1 MVGYTKV
8 RNGLSDIR
16 TDDLF
21 LLVLYPYRGS
31 LCNTTLHTKE
41 CIETITGFTNMSN
54 EVLAIIIA
62 VIIMV
67 PAILFYELI
76 IVRNYADKFLPPTI
90 LSLFSNGNPRNL
102 NKDKKS
108 S

>member
-1 MVGYTKV
+1 
-8 RNGLSDIR
+8 
-16 TDDLF
+16 
-21 LLVLYPYRGS
+21 
-31 LCNTTLHTKE
+31 
-41 CIETITGFTNMSN
+41 MSN

-90 LSLFSNGNPRNL
+90 KSLFSNGNPRNL
-102 NKDKKS
+102 DKKHRS
-108 S
+108 KK